1 VRRHENLV
9 GFVALAALWGA
20 SYPAIRAAK
29 DGVDPLLMA
38 ALRFDAIGLVV
49 LGYALARGQS
59 IVPGRADVRAVLVGG
74 VGIVA
79 VHNGLLFV
87 GQARVT
93 GAIGSVVLATV
104 PIWSVGFAAAFLDTA
119 RPTPSRVAGVCLG
132 LVGTAILAVP
142 GPMAVD
148 APDPLGVGLLF
159 VSAAAFAL
167 AGVGLRRESPELGV
181 AARQGWMMLVG
192 GPLLHLASLAAGEP
206 QTVVLSTRVVV
217 AFGYLVFAAGAVGYL
232 LYFGLLDRL
241 GPVEI
246 NLVGYVAPVFATLVG
261 WYWLGEVVSTNTV
274 VGFLVICVGFVLVK
288 REALR
293 AAVAG

>member
-1 VRRHENLV
+1 MRRHENLF
-9 GFVALAALWGA
+9 GFLALAALWGA

-29 DGVDPLLMA
+29 AGVDPVLMA
-38 ALRFDAIGLVV
+38 ALRFDAIGVVV
-49 LGYALARGQS
+49 LAYALARGQS
-59 IVPGRADVRAVLVGG
+59 VVPGRADVRAVLVGG

-104 PIWSVGFAAAFLDTA
+104 PIWSVGFAAAFLDSA

-132 LVGTAILAVP
+132 LVGTVVLAVP

-148 APDPLGVGLLF
+148 APDPVGVGLLF
-159 VSAAAFAL
+159 TSAAAFAL
-167 AGVGLRRESPELGV
+167 AAVGLRRESPDLGV

-192 GPLLHLASLAAGEP
+192 GPLLHVASLLAGEP
-206 QTVVLSTRVVV
+206 QSVSVTPRVAI

-246 NLVGYVAPVFATLVG
+246 NLVSYVAPVFATFVG

-293 AAVAG
+293 AAIAG

>member
-1 VRRHENLV
+1 MRRHENLL

-29 DGVDPLLMA
+29 AGVDPLLMA
-38 ALRFDAIGLVV
+38 ALRFDAIGIVV

-59 IVPGRADVRAVLVGG
+59 IVPGRADLRAVLVGG

-87 GQARVT
+87 GQARVS

-142 GPMAVD
+142 GPTAVD
-148 APDPLGVGLLF
+148 APDPIGVGLLF
-159 VSAAAFAL
+159 ASAAAFAL

-192 GPLLHLASLAAGEP
+192 GPLLHLASLVAGEP

-293 AAVAG
+293 AAVAS